1 MKWGYYRKVMTIIT
15 SSDTFATAVNHSPM
29 AAMSQHNISE
39 DLEPADANNAI
50 HLNNLVM
57 GETLRSSVC

>member
-1 MKWGYYRKVMTIIT
+1 MKWGYYRKER
-15 SSDTFATAVNHSPM
+15 TAVNHSPM

-50 HLNNLVM
+50 HLKR
-57 GETLRSSVC
+57 EITPPTQEAWY